1 MSKHMKRT
9 AAPRKWK
16 VPRKT
21 TKWVVRPNPGAHPL
35 DYGISI
41 SYIVK
46 DYLGLTDTTREAT
59 TEGSTWMLK
68 P

>member
-35 DYGISI
+35 EYGISI
-41 SYIVK
+41 SYIIAYFK
-46 DYLGLTDTTREAT
+46 RMRNISDC
-59 TEGSTWMLK
+59 
-68 P
+68 PII